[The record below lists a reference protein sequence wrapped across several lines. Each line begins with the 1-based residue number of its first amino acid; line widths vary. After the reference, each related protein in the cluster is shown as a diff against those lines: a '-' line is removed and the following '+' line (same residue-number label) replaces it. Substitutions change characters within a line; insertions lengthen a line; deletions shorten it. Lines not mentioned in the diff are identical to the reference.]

1 MPGRRL
7 AQRGG
12 SVRRPAR
19 TQQSAGYAGVAS
31 VSFWWRQAIRRWRV
45 CQTPL
50 SSSSPISTIRS
61 SSLAPAHIPRSA
73 RSSRDR
79 YSVVEMR
86 IVHVLGARPNFVK
99 MAPAIS
105 GLRRRTT
112 DRRTDDRPCGLAV
125 SRGCDVRSP
134 LPPLKCAS
142 CADHTPAR
150 NECIGFATGPPS
162 GEPSRPPSI

>member
-1 MPGRRL
+1 M
-7 AQRGG
+7 QRGG
-12 SVRRPAR
+12 SARRPAR
-19 TQQSAGYAGVAS
+19 VRQSAGYVGVAS
-31 VSFWWRQAIRRWRV
+31 VSFLVETGDPRWRV
-45 CQTPL
+45 CQMPL
-50 SSSSPISTIRS
+50 SSSSPISTSDRRRF
-61 SSLAPAHIPRSA
+61 APAHIPRSA

-112 DRRTDDRPCGLAV
+112 DRRTGDRPCGLAV
-125 SRGCDVRSP
+125 SRGCDMRSP
-134 LPPLKCAS
+134 LLPLSKCAS

-150 NECIGFATGPPS
+150 KECIGFATGPPS